1 MTTTGTQVHAEP
13 VDLASMPTDHLIELY
28 ELLRDASQRTD
39 RPGPLADAYAAAEDQ
54 LAARVD
60 AGDPIAGDWS
70 DQDNRAHG
78 FAID

>member
-1 MTTTGTQVHAEP
+1 MTTSQAHADSLDLVAMTTG
-13 VDLASMPTDHLIELY
+13 DLIELY
-28 ELLRDASQRTD
+28 ELLRHAAQRTN
-39 RPGPLADAYAAAEDQ
+39 RPGPLADAYAAAEAE

-78 FAID
+78 FNVD